1 MVTNAQSSLI
11 LLNALALSLFPLNH
25 FFQYLFYTDVGS
37 TFFVL
42 AAYYHQLK
50 ANYKFSFIFGA
61 IAVLY
66 RQTNII
72 WVVFCMFQLMLSNAK
87 HLVKNQEAK
96 KLIRQNAETGFYRT
110 ERNRIFL
117 LLYLFLFYDLGEFAL
132 SQRTVKKPSNVFELI
147 MRTPT
152 EAFTNFELVKF
163 AKKLYKE
170 DFWGKKLI
178 YQDLIQAFYS
188 TQFYLFIVKM
198 FIVFVVVNNGI
209 VVGDRTNHKAT
220 FHLVQIFYFLGF
232 SMFFSLSTFVFN
244 YKTVKGLTQFI
255 GKNYKVIL
263 AVLLPVCCLIV
274 KNFSFEHRFL
284 LADNRHF
291 TFYIWSK
298 FMRKY
303 EFARYVVVPFYVAAA
318 YLFYRNLVS
327 NGKSLGWLIAYF
339 VCTLTCL
346 VPQELIEFR
355 YFILPY
361 FIYRLNIV
369 KLGWLE
375 ATFEVAFNA
384 LINFLTIYVFLNK
397 TFVWTDSPEQL
408 QRFMW

>member
-1 MVTNAQSSLI
+1 
-11 LLNALALSLFPLNH
+11 
-25 FFQYLFYTDVGS
+25 
-37 TFFVL
+37 
-42 AAYYHQLK
+42 
-50 ANYKFSFIFGA
+50 
-61 IAVLY
+61 
-66 RQTNII
+66 
-72 WVVFCMFQLMLSNAK
+72 
-87 HLVKNQEAK
+87 
-96 KLIRQNAETGFYRT
+96 
-110 ERNRIFL
+110 
-117 LLYLFLFYDLGEFAL
+117 
-132 SQRTVKKPSNVFELI
+132 
-147 MRTPT
+147 
-152 EAFTNFELVKF
+152 
-163 AKKLYKE
+163 
-170 DFWGKKLI
+170 
-178 YQDLIQAFYS
+178 
-188 TQFYLFIVKM
+188 M

-303 EFARYVVVPFYVAAA
+303 EFARYVVVPFYVTAA